1 MLNKNKAFEIAKKA
15 IIQKQQQSDYKDFSP
30 AAFHEETDAFWTF
43 VSGSQA
49 MIDDGIVP
57 GAFFVHIDKIDG
69 HIWTRREE
77 ETFYQRRSIPELQA
91 A

>member
-15 IIQKQQQSDYKDFSP
+15 ISQRQQQSEYNDFSP
-30 AAFHEETDAFWTF
+30 VRFLEETDTFWTF

-49 MIDDGIVP
+49 MIDDGIIP
-57 GAFFVHIDKIDG
+57 GAFFVHIDKTDG

-77 ETFYQRRSIPELQA
+77 ENFYQRLSIPELQTA
-91 A
+91 

>member
-1 MLNKNKAFEIAKKA
+1 MLSKNKALEIAKKA
-15 IIQKQQQSDYKDFSP
+15 IIQRQQQSEYNDFSP
-30 AAFHEETDAFWTF
+30 VKFIEETDTFWTF

-57 GAFFVHIDKIDG
+57 GAFFVHIDKTDG
-69 HIWTRREE
+69 HLWTRREE
-77 ETFYQRRSIPELQA
+77 EMFYQRQSVSELQA